1 MALGPHTLMFTRTER
16 NLSYLV
22 IALTVLFAA
31 WSAWQARQVQFDYDF
46 ERFFPED
53 IPETAFYND
62 FRSRYGSEA
71 DFFLISVKRSSGVF
85 EQDFLQEVAQLTD
98 SLSKLEG
105 ILGVLSP
112 TNLQSLRIDP
122 LIGLPIEIPYLNL
135 AGDLARDSAFIY
147 QQADLVGTFFSYDGQ
162 AVSMWVN
169 HQAELSDS
177 AATEL
182 SEKVEAVVKSFPFEE
197 SHIAGRI
204 AGQSYYISLMQR
216 EVVVF
221 LSISLVLIIAFLW
234 LAFRSFWGVVVPLGI
249 VGLAVLGIVGF
260 LAYLGK
266 PLNVVSNVIP
276 SVLLVVCL
284 SAVVHIMSKYLDELR
299 LGRPK
304 KQALYRALRLVGRAN
319 VLTTLTTAIGFL
331 TLLNSS
337 VKPMGEFGLFMS
349 IGVAFGLAL
358 AYTVLPAVLIILPPP
373 PIRKQDRAGG
383 FWYTYLH
390 ASLRWILA
398 HPKQILFG
406 AGLLLVLCGIGIS
419 QISVNNYLI
428 EDLKSDNPVK
438 QSFNFFEEQFSGARP
453 LELELSLVD
462 TSRSF
467 AEPNLLRQVDEIE
480 EYLKNEYEVGFIRS
494 PLNFVKAYQR
504 ALKGGAGEAYTLP
517 RSDKNLRKTWRKVG
531 TMRSRLGI
539 NYFLTQDQKRLR
551 ISAQMKDI
559 GSVKIKGKDFD
570 LANFMTQY
578 PDFNYQLTGA
588 PVLVDKNNE
597 VVASN
602 ILQGLMIAF
611 GAIAILAGLLFRSLH
626 MVVITLLPNIFPL
639 AIIAA
644 FMGFAGIDLKL
655 STSIVFTI
663 AFGIAVDDTIHFLS
677 RFYLETKSQ
686 SWLFALR
693 RAFISTGKA
702 IVITTLILSGG
713 FLALTFSDFL
723 GTLFI
728 GLLISMTLFS
738 ALLSDLIILPVLLL
752 LFYPKHQKESNTHE

>member
-390 ASLRWILA
+390 ASLR
-398 HPKQILFG
+398 
-406 AGLLLVLCGIGIS
+406 
-419 QISVNNYLI
+419 
-428 EDLKSDNPVK
+428 
-438 QSFNFFEEQFSGARP
+438 
-453 LELELSLVD
+453 
-462 TSRSF
+462 
-467 AEPNLLRQVDEIE
+467 
-480 EYLKNEYEVGFIRS
+480 
-494 PLNFVKAYQR
+494 
-504 ALKGGAGEAYTLP
+504 
-517 RSDKNLRKTWRKVG
+517 
-531 TMRSRLGI
+531 
-539 NYFLTQDQKRLR
+539 
-551 ISAQMKDI
+551 
-559 GSVKIKGKDFD
+559 
-570 LANFMTQY
+570 
-578 PDFNYQLTGA
+578 
-588 PVLVDKNNE
+588 
-597 VVASN
+597 
-602 ILQGLMIAF
+602 
-611 GAIAILAGLLFRSLH
+611 
-626 MVVITLLPNIFPL
+626 
-639 AIIAA
+639 
-644 FMGFAGIDLKL
+644 
-655 STSIVFTI
+655 
-663 AFGIAVDDTIHFLS
+663 
-677 RFYLETKSQ
+677 
-686 SWLFALR
+686 
-693 RAFISTGKA
+693 
-702 IVITTLILSGG
+702 
-713 FLALTFSDFL
+713 
-723 GTLFI
+723 
-728 GLLISMTLFS
+728 
-738 ALLSDLIILPVLLL
+738 
-752 LFYPKHQKESNTHE
+752 